1 MSEILSAL
9 QLVVAVLGGWVL
21 VSLVTTAALLPVF
34 RAMSRLNALEKL
46 RAQGSDDWAMKP
58 IRIR

>member
-9 QLVVAVLGGWVL
+9 QVAAAVAGGWVA

-34 RAMSRLNALEKL
+34 RSMARVNALEKL
-46 RAQGSDDWAMKP
+46 EARAAEWAMETA
-58 IRIR
+58 RIR